1 MMLSRT
7 GLLLLI
13 LISAFICAPSTGAA
27 EDRLA
32 QAMRALEAD
41 SFTAALELSSVRQ
54 PNPWLEVYRLSLRA
68 ESFLETDD
76 STGGAEC
83 AVSALRLISG
93 GGAKDHPLE
102 GGLIDLA
109 VHCSG
114 PEICLPFVTDR
125 ISSRLRPGTLL
136 LIGRHYLETG
146 DSAAAAAT
154 ITLASR
160 RRPRIGDME
169 LLSELAVSGALAAPG
184 ISSETVA
191 SLASAAINAG
201 DKETS
206 ELLIDL
212 IRSAG
217 EYSWLAELLDAD
229 LLASAGSKTKALT
242 RYRAV
247 FNSDKYPV
255 EGKKQA
261 LQRLAGLQYRM
272 KRYRDASTS
281 YRTYGLYYP
290 DDPLAEMSTDRSAR
304 LEVASGRW
312 EAAAATWS
320 RIADAGPGSLIG
332 REAILGMAVVLEKT
346 GRKSEAYKVLV
357 DNLSGIRGR
366 LRAAYLYWIVRTC
379 GDEQLRSDHALILE
393 GQAAWSFYAIALG
406 DGTGFLNADDERN
419 AIPSISVLESDSRK
433 LSFPGSGVPL
443 DHPALGAFRYFASEK
458 MKREAAGCMRGYI
471 KSLDN
476 TGKKECVGSLYGEA
490 RESGLESLCLELAVK
505 YDDLFAGRKDY
516 IEFLYPFAYGSEI
529 DLYSKERELPPE
541 LILAVIREESRFDE
555 AVESAAGAWGLMQ
568 VMPSTGDWIGGKLG
582 KSEVTLSDLRDPVFN
597 ISAGCWYLRFL
608 LDRADESLV
617 AALAAYN
624 AGHGRMRS
632 WKKRLSPHM
641 DPLAAVELIGPSET
655 RQYVRR
661 VLDSMAAYN
670 RQTSTIRK

>member
-7 GLLLLI
+7 GLLLI
-13 LISAFICAPSTGAA
+13 LISAFICVPSSGAA

-32 QAMRALEAD
+32 DAMRALEAD
-41 SFTAALELSSVRQ
+41 SFTAALELSSALQ
-54 PNPWLEVYRLSLRA
+54 PNQWLDIYRLSLRA
-68 ESFLETDD
+68 ESFLGTED
-76 STGGAEC
+76 STSSAER

-93 GGAKDHPLE
+93 EGAKGHPLE

-109 VHCSG
+109 VRCSG
-114 PEICLPFVTDR
+114 PEIILPFLTGR
-125 ISSRLRPGTLL
+125 ISSRLRPETLL

-146 DSAAAAAT
+146 DSTAAAAA
-154 ITLASR
+154 ITLASG
-160 RRPRIGDME
+160 RRPRIHDME
-169 LLSELAVSGALAAPG
+169 LLNELAVSGALTAPG

-191 SLASAAINAG
+191 SLASAAIYSG

-206 ELLIDL
+206 QLLIDL

-217 EYSWLAELLDAD
+217 EYRWLAELLDAD
-229 LLASAGSKTKALT
+229 LLAASGRKTRALT

-247 FNSDKYPV
+247 FNSEIYPV

-281 YRTYGLYYP
+281 YRTYGLCYP
-290 DDPLAEMSTDRSAR
+290 ADPLAEMSTDMSAR
-304 LEVASGRW
+304 LEVASGQW

-346 GRKSEAYKVLV
+346 GRKSEAYKALV
-357 DNLSGIRGR
+357 DNLPGIRGR
-366 LRAAYLYWIVRTC
+366 LRAAYLYWIIRTC
-379 GDEQLRSDHALILE
+379 GDEQSRSDHAVILE
-393 GQAAWSFYAIALG
+393 GQAAWSFYAIAMG
-406 DGTGFLNADDERN
+406 DGPGFLNADDERN
-419 AIPSISVLESDSRK
+419 SVPSIRELESDSRK
-433 LSFPGSGVPL
+433 LPFPGSGVPL
-443 DHPALGAFRYFASEK
+443 DHPALGAFRYFASEE
-458 MKREAAGCMRGYI
+458 MKGEAAVCLRGYI
-471 KSLDN
+471 ESLDD
-476 TGKKECVGSLYGEA
+476 TGKKECVGSLYDEA
-490 RESGLESLCLELAVK
+490 RKSGLESLCLELAVE
-505 YDDLFAGRKDY
+505 YDGLFAGRKDY
-516 IEFLYPFAYGSEI
+516 IEFLYPVAYGSEI

-541 LILAVIREESRFDE
+541 LVLAVIREESRFDE
-555 AVESAAGAWGLMQ
+555 AVESPAGAWGLMQ

-582 KSEVTLSDLRDPVFN
+582 MKDVTLSDLRDPGFN

-632 WKKRLSPHM
+632 WKKKFSPHR
-641 DPLAAVELIGPSET
+641 DPLAAIELIGPSET

-661 VLDSMAAYN
+661 VLDTMAAYN
-670 RQTSTIRK
+670 RQSSTGRQ